1 MIAASATWTRTAV
14 LALCALSAAAFQFPA
29 TLLHT
34 RCVLRATVPNQA
46 VDRLPLLRHA
56 PRPARGLALRATG
69 GGQDAADGDEEKGGG
84 EYDMEAFREMM
95 QGSWDKEQSQA
106 EEGEFDGYQLRALIE
121 GKFGAPYDLQLQR
134 HMFLGKPLLFINVMW
149 KHLGQ
154 VSFHLTEQE
163 YMENLQ
169 AIAELCI
176 KWERVDL
183 VKELIAKNR
192 KYPQA
197 YYGYAV
203 SLALDLPWE
212 VMKEMETPSTDPSE

>member
-95 QGSWDKEQSQA
+95 QGSWDKVILSLSLFRFTNLVGPGLVSA
-106 EEGEFDGYQLRALIE
+106 RKLKGWYRATQHVNLTI
-121 GKFGAPYDLQLQR
+121 
-134 HMFLGKPLLFINVMW
+134 V
-149 KHLGQ
+149 GQ
-154 VSFHLTEQE
+154 H
-163 YMENLQ
+163 
-169 AIAELCI
+169 
-176 KWERVDL
+176 K
-183 VKELIAKNR
+183 
-192 KYPQA
+192 
-197 YYGYAV
+197 
-203 SLALDLPWE
+203 
-212 VMKEMETPSTDPSE
+212 